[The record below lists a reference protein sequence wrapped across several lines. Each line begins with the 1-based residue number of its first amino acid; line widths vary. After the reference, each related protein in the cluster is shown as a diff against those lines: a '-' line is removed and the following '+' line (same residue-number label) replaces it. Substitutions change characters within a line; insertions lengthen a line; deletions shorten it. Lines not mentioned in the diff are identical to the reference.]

1 MTERHPR
8 RGNERKT
15 RRRSAPV
22 ALESLEGRQ
31 LLAYT
36 PLGFSIPDLAIADAY
51 TGPVGAYGGPIS
63 VTVEVSNLG
72 QSSIPEPLAQFPGS
86 ASTADAGPTE
96 IAVYFNSRGH
106 GPARNRVL
114 LGTLDVPAIPQ
125 NRLAQVTGTFTLPDM
140 PPMGFP
146 GLGQTGFITLELD
159 PDRLIRDLDR
169 TNNVLRQAETF
180 QIVPN
185 QPQLQAIAL
194 GLPPV
199 MNPGDTIVP
208 QVKVANYG
216 AAPSNV
222 EGPAIV
228 QVVASQDTT
237 FSPDDI
243 VLGTF
248 TVDNILPLSQ
258 APTKNFVP
266 GDVNLVDPP
275 NVVLLDAVLPVAL
288 PETGAPYYV
297 GVVIEPV
304 ATMEVAQASHH
315 GDGVRLQLPQMVAD
329 SGLGLPPAGVV
340 GLPSPPDRPFPFP
353 PFDTPTGT
361 PTPFPTDGSP
371 DPIELRQALRR
382 VPNFER
388 PVNRFPNRESIAP
401 IGAARPRPVDL
412 AARLAARQAL
422 RDSLGRR

>member
-8 RGNERKT
+8 RGNERTT

-22 ALESLEGRQ
+22 ALETLEGRQ
-31 LLAYT
+31 LLAYS
-36 PLGFSIPDLAIADAY
+36 PLGFSLPDLAIADAY

-63 VTVEVSNLG
+63 VTVEVTNLG

-86 ASTADAGPTE
+86 ASTADAGPSE
-96 IAVYFNSRGH
+96 IDVYFNSRGH

-114 LGTLDVPAIPQ
+114 LGTIDVPAIPQ
-125 NRLAQVTGTFTLPDM
+125 NRLAQVTGTFTLPET
-140 PPMGFP
+140 PPAGFP
-146 GLGQTGFITLELD
+146 ATGQTGFITLELD
-159 PDRLIRDLDR
+159 PDRVIRDLDR
-169 TNNVLRQAETF
+169 TNNVLRQAESF

-185 QPQLQAIAL
+185 QASLQAIAL

-199 MNPGDTIVP
+199 MNPGDTVVP
-208 QVKVANYG
+208 QVKIANYG
-216 AAPSNV
+216 AVPTNV
-222 EGPAIV
+222 QGPVIV
-228 QVVASQDTT
+228 QVVASADTT
-237 FSPDDI
+237 FSPDDT

-275 NVVLLDAVLPVAL
+275 NVVLLDAMLPVAL
-288 PETGAPYYV
+288 PATGAPYYV
-297 GVVIEPV
+297 GVVIDPV
-304 ATMEVAQASHH
+304 LTPEVALASDHSY
-315 GDGVRLQLPQMVAD
+315 GETLQLAQVVEH
-329 SGLGLPPAGVV
+329 SGLGLPPAGVI

-361 PTPFPTDGSP
+361 PTPFPTDQNP
-371 DPIELRQALRR
+371 DPIELRSALRR
-382 VPNFER
+382 AAHFER
-388 PVNRFPNRESIAP
+388 LAGRFPNREALTP
-401 IGAARPRPVDL
+401 IGSARPGQVDL

>member
-8 RGNERKT
+8 RGSERKT

-22 ALESLEGRQ
+22 ALETLEGRQ

-36 PLGFSIPDLAIADAY
+36 PLGFSIPDLAIADSY

-86 ASTADAGPTE
+86 TSTADAGPSE
-96 IAVYFNSRGH
+96 IFVYLNSRGH
-106 GPARNRVL
+106 GPSRNRVL
-114 LGTLDVPAIPQ
+114 LGTIDVPAIPQ

-140 PPMGFP
+140 PPPGFP
-146 GLGQTGFITLELD
+146 TVGQTGFITLELD
-159 PDRLIRDLDR
+159 PNREVRDLDR
-169 TNNVLRQAETF
+169 TNNVLRQAESF

-185 QPQLQAIAL
+185 QPRLQAIAL

-216 AAPSNV
+216 GAPSNV
-222 EGPAIV
+222 QGPVIV

-237 FSPDDI
+237 FSPDDT

-275 NVVLLDAVLPVAL
+275 NVVFLDAVLPVAL
-288 PETGAPYYV
+288 PAGGAPYYV
-297 GVVIEPV
+297 GVVIDQV
-304 ATMEVAQASHH
+304 TMEVAQASHH
-315 GDGVRLQLPQMVAD
+315 GNGMNLQLARMVSD
-329 SGLGLPPAGVV
+329 SGLGLPPAGVI
-340 GLPSPPDRPFPFP
+340 GLPSPPDRPFPYP

-361 PTPFPTDGSP
+361 PTPFPTDGEP
-371 DPIELRQALRR
+371 GPIELRQALRR
-382 VPNFER
+382 TPNFER
-388 PVNRFPNRESIAP
+388 PVNRFPNREAHSP
-401 IGAARPRPVDL
+401 IGVARPQPVDL
-412 AARLAARQAL
+412 QARLAARQAL